1 MVTYLSAVLMYVLEN
16 FLKALKDPVACFYI
30 LCIYILV
37 LLLENFYVKNKTK
50 QTQEVKLDP
59 N

>member
-16 FLKALKDPVACFYI
+16 FLKALKAPVACFCI
-30 LCIYILV
+30 IYIVV

-50 QTQEVKLDP
+50 QTQEVKLNP